1 MPEGRQTHENA
12 CQSRQGGDARK
23 CAEGLTP
30 AELFKVWAATGM
42 PITLPPETVKAVAA
56 YVEGAGDSLDRASHL
71 LKRVREHNGRM
82 WTLLF
87 FSAGFCIF
95 AWVAL
100 IAGALS

>member
-1 MPEGRQTHENA
+1 MPEGPQTHENA
-12 CQSRQGGDARK
+12 CQPRQGGDARK

-56 YVEGAGDSLDRASHL
+56 YVEGADHNVDQASHL

-82 WTLLF
+82 WMLLF

-100 IAGALS
+100 IARALS

>member
-1 MPEGRQTHENA
+1 MPEGRNRKYVTGAHV
-12 CQSRQGGDARK
+12 QGEAAEK
-23 CAEGLTP
+23 VNEGLTP
-30 AELFKVWAATGM
+30 AEMFKVWAATGM

-56 YVEGAGDSLDRASHL
+56 YVEGADHNVDQASHL

-82 WTLLF
+82 WMLLF

-100 IAGALS
+100 IARALS